1 MPRKG
6 AEGLRRQVPPPRGPG
21 RPVHRDLKD
30 VRRVVP
36 LHREGQGREGEGPRP
51 LRHGRQQVGDDR
63 DRVPHEDVQAPAGL
77 RTRPGEKKEVR
88 RAERGLHAAADRV
101 RNRTQPAHPRRQ
113 DKRN

>member
-1 MPRKG
+1 MPGKG
-6 AEGLRRQVPPPRGPG
+6 AEGLWGQVPPARGPG
-21 RPVHRDLKD
+21 LPVHRDIKD
-30 VRRVVP
+30 VCRVVP

-77 RTRPGEKKEVR
+77 RAHPDEKKEVR

-101 RNRTQPAHPRRQ
+101 RNRAQPAHPRRQ
-113 DKRN
+113 DKAN